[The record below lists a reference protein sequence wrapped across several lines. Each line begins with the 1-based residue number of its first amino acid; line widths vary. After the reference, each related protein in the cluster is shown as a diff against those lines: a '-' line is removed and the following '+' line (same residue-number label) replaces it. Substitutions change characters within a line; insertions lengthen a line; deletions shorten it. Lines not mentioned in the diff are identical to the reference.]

1 MACSL
6 WNNKA
11 SWLFPD
17 GVCPAIRRFV
27 EPDSFQT
34 KMIAVGILKY
44 LVKDSEG
51 FFSEVFR
58 CRNAIQ
64 NDRLVVGN
72 RPQEVDNR
80 GVSSIDKEGVIPEID
95 NMLASK
101 RFDFG
106 KVDDHSIGGVTVFLV
121 DVATQR
127 DFERVAMTVQVTALA
142 LVVGD
147 TMTRIKLKA
156 ASDLHGRIR

>member
-27 EPDSFQT
+27 ESDSFQA
-34 KMIAVGILKY
+34 KMIAIGILKY
-44 LVKDSEG
+44 LVKDFEG

-72 RPQEVDNR
+72 RSQEVDNR
-80 GVSSIDKEGVIPEID
+80 GITCINQKGVIPEVD
-95 NMLASK
+95 NMLASE

-106 KVDDHSIGGVTVFLV
+106 KVDDHSIGGVTVFLD
-121 DVATQR
+121 DVATQC
-127 DFERVAMTVQVTALA
+127 DFERIAMTVQVTALA
-142 LVVGD
+142 PVVGD
-147 TMTRIKLKA
+147 AMARIKLKA